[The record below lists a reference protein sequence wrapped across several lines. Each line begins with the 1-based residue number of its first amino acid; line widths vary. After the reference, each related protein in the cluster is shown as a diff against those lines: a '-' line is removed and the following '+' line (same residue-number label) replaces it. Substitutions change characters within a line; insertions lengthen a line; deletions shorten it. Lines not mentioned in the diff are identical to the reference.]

1 MCTTDSQLCLKVL
14 ILAPESRQPR
24 ISDAWFS
31 SSLRIKQP
39 CSKRKSSDQKEL
51 ILKEKVIANLTSL
64 NYGLME
70 SHQKSICHKQPSR
83 YLSLSLFRSVFLEC
97 KYIYLECK
105 YILGCVNLMHRNKIL
120 LFWIHYVLN
129 NIKRSFKLPLIK
141 HLNYIFSTHRQLGC
155 LYFSLDDEMVKFTLL
170 VVFFFIFHWRR

>member
-1 MCTTDSQLCLKVL
+1 M
-14 ILAPESRQPR
+14 
-24 ISDAWFS
+24 
-31 SSLRIKQP
+31 
-39 CSKRKSSDQKEL
+39 
-51 ILKEKVIANLTSL
+51 
-64 NYGLME
+64 
-70 SHQKSICHKQPSR
+70 
-83 YLSLSLFRSVFLEC
+83 SLSLFRSVFLEC

-141 HLNYIFSTHRQLGC
+141 HLNYIFCTHKQLGC

-170 VVFFFIFHWRR
+170 AVFFFHFSLEKIMYKQYNSQQILYNHWNFIATKIYPLDVHVIWYGNFKYLFSILNCKHYTCIYCQYLILVTLTLATCNNGKFQSPLT

>member
-1 MCTTDSQLCLKVL
+1 
-14 ILAPESRQPR
+14 
-24 ISDAWFS
+24 
-31 SSLRIKQP
+31 
-39 CSKRKSSDQKEL
+39 
-51 ILKEKVIANLTSL
+51 
-64 NYGLME
+64 ME

-83 YLSLSLFRSVFLEC
+83 YLSLSLFRSFFLEC

-141 HLNYIFSTHRQLGC
+141 HLNYIFCTHKQLGC

-170 VVFFFIFHWRR
+170 AVFFFHFSLEKIMYKQYNSQQILYNHVEFYCNKNLPSGCTCNMVWQFQKPFQHTEL